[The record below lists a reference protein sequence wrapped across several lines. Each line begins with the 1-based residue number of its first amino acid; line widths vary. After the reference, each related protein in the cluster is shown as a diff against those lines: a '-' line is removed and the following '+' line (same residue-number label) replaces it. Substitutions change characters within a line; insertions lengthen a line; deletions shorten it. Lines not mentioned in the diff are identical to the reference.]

1 MKRGKDALFAWCK
14 ANCAGY
20 RDVEINDFHKSWRSG
35 LGIVH
40 NSVRAIPDCFSS
52 FIVSSTFL
60 DITIEFHTKH
70 KRLVHIQKL

>member
-35 LGIVH
+35 LGIIH
-40 NSVRAIPDCFSS
+40 NSS
-52 FIVSSTFL
+52 
-60 DITIEFHTKH
+60 
-70 KRLVHIQKL
+70 RLISHYF